1 MSDHYEYTIK
11 CTFSSALD
19 PHLLDTLRYLV
30 RTHEYLFDAPSD
42 HPFFEAEEVFEG
54 EQYEAWRTILQI
66 DPDQDYGYF
75 SRFFR
80 QHDNAQWFTPSGP
93 PYILSFQIVV
103 LDDEEE
109 DVFRLLEWLATIS
122 ETQGFVGYS
131 IRRDHEASEHPTLW
145 YFENQ
150 QLVAKGR

>member
-11 CTFSSALD
+11 CMFSSALD
-19 PHLLDTLRYLV
+19 PQLLDTLRYLV
-30 RTHEYLFDAPSD
+30 RTHEYSFDAPSD
-42 HPFFEAEEVFEG
+42 HSVFEAEEVFEG
-54 EQYEAWRTILQI
+54 EQYEAWCTILQI

-80 QHDNAQWFTPSGP
+80 QRDHSQWVTPSEP

-103 LDDEEE
+103 LDDGEG

-131 IRRDHEASEHPTLW
+131 IRRGHGVSEHPTLW
-145 YFENQ
+145 YFENR
-150 QLVAKGR
+150 QLVPKGK

>member
-19 PHLLDTLRYLV
+19 PQFLDTLRYLV
-30 RTHEYLFDAPSD
+30 RTHEYPFDAPSD
-42 HPFFEAEEVFEG
+42 HPFFEAEALFEG

-66 DPDQDYGYF
+66 DPDQGYGYF

-80 QHDNAQWFTPSGP
+80 QRDNAQWFTPSGP
-93 PYILSFQIVV
+93 PYILSFQIAIH
-103 LDDEEE
+103 DDAEGG
-109 DVFRLLEWLATIS
+109 VWRLLQWLAPIS
-122 ETQGFVGYS
+122 DSQGFVGYS
-131 IRRDHEASEHPTLW
+131 IRQGHGLSEHPTLW

-150 QLVAKGR
+150 QLVSR